1 MTRAVGHPRA
11 GRREW
16 VGLGVI
22 ALPCLLYAMDLTV
35 LNLALPQLSAD
46 LQPTS
51 SQLLWIVD
59 IYGFLA
65 AGSLVTMGTLGDRI
79 GRRRLLLI
87 GAAAFGTASV
97 LAASSTSAGMLIA
110 ARALL
115 GVAGATLAPSTLSL
129 IRAMFADP
137 GQRALAVGVWISSF
151 SAGAAVGPVLG
162 GLLLESFWWGSVFLI
177 AVPVMALLL
186 VLGPLLLPEFRDPDA
201 GRLDLPSAALSLAAV
216 LAVIYG
222 LKQLAQGAPGWVPWV
237 SVLAGLV
244 LGVVF
249 VRRQHSAAHPLLDLS
264 LFANHAFSD
273 ALVTNTLDF
282 FVSFG
287 ALLFIAQY
295 LQLVLGLSPLE
306 AGLWM
311 VPSAVGLIAGSMLA
325 PVLVRWVRPWSVMAA
340 GLGGGGAA
348 PGGAAEL
355 GEAAEEAAA
364 EVGGAEV
371 LQHGGHHPGVEAAG
385 AGGDLEGDVV
395 ADGHQLPVALV
406 GGPLGDQGLG
416 DPGAEQAG
424 HPGRV
429 REGVLDAL
437 VGGQQP
443 GRGDGT
449 DALDPGQAVA
459 GVAAQGGER
468 RVGGRADPVAGPQP
482 ARRDLLH
489 AAPGDQ
495 VEDLHGGGDERERVL
510 VAGGQGGRDPAPP
523 GQGGR
528 RPEHVVGLEALGH
541 GHAQP
546 QPAQQAGQLVEQ
558 LDQRVVLGR
567 PGRLVTGMAVA
578 PQRSRRVVEPD
589 HAGAGPGRGPDPG
602 QHGQDPLAG
611 LPRRPVDAADG
622 VVGAVGQPVA
632 VDGQQHRHRP
642 PGPASLAPPPCG
654 LLPGPG
660 RGGADPVGRLVEH
673 EQLGGVGDGYGRHAT
688 TITLGR
694 PARKVPVPGLGT
706 GLGRLWRW

>member
-11 GRREW
+11 GRREL
-16 VGLGVI
+16 VGLWVI

-129 IRAMFADP
+129 IRVMFADP

-177 AVPVMALLL
+177 AVPVMAVLL
-186 VLGPLLLPEFRDPDA
+186 VLGPVLLPEFRDPDA

-222 LKQLAQGAPGWVPWV
+222 LKQLAQGGFGWVPGV

-244 LGVVF
+244 LGIMF
-249 VRRQHSAAHPLLDLS
+249 VRRQHTAAHPLLDLS
-264 LFANHAFSD
+264 LFSNRAFSA

-311 VPSAVGLIAGSMLA
+311 VPSAVGLIVGSMLA

-340 GLGGGGAA
+340 GLVAGAFGFGLLTQVDAASGLPLVVAGSVVFSVGLAPLTTLSTDLMIGAA
-348 PGGAAEL
+348 PPERAGAASAVSETTSEFGGAMGIAVL
-355 GEAAEEAAA
+355 GSIGTAIYRSQ
-364 EVGGAEV
+364 V
-371 LQHGGHHPGVEAAG
+371 VEAAP
-385 AGGDLEGDVV
+385 AGI
-395 ADGHQLPVALV
+395 PS
-406 GGPLGDQGLG
+406 
-416 DPGAEQAG
+416 
-424 HPGRV
+424 
-429 REGVLDAL
+429 
-437 VGGQQP
+437 
-443 GRGDGT
+443 
-449 DALDPGQAVA
+449 QAVA
-459 GVAAQGGER
+459 ASRDTLGGA
-468 RVGGRADPVAGPQP
+468 VTA
-482 ARRDLLH
+482 
-489 AAPGDQ
+489 
-495 VEDLHGGGDERERVL
+495 
-510 VAGGQGGRDPAPP
+510 
-523 GQGGR
+523 
-528 RPEHVVGLEALGH
+528 
-541 GHAQP
+541 
-546 QPAQQAGQLVEQ
+546 AGQLPDQ
-558 LDQRVVLGR
+558 LGTARLGTVRPTDQ
-567 PGRLVTGMAVA
+567 
-578 PQRSRRVVEPD
+578 
-589 HAGAGPGRGPDPG
+589 PDPSPG
-602 QHGQDPLAG
+602 SGQD
-611 LPRRPVDAADG
+611 D
-622 VVGAVGQPVA
+622 
-632 VDGQQHRHRP
+632 
-642 PGPASLAPPPCG
+642 PAS
-654 LLPGPG
+654 
-660 RGGADPVGRLVEH
+660 RSSH
-673 EQLGGVGDGYGRHAT
+673 
-688 TITLGR
+688 
-694 PARKVPVPGLGT
+694 
-706 GLGRLWRW
+706 